1 MLFCYKTPKTE
12 LPDCS
17 RHFLPDGCLD
27 FEVPSPIFYGEL
39 DQDAATLAWPDATSP
54 IEVSRANALHL
65 PDL

>member
-1 MLFCYKTPKTE
+1 
-12 LPDCS
+12 
-17 RHFLPDGCLD
+17 
-27 FEVPSPIFYGEL
+27 VPSPIFYGEL